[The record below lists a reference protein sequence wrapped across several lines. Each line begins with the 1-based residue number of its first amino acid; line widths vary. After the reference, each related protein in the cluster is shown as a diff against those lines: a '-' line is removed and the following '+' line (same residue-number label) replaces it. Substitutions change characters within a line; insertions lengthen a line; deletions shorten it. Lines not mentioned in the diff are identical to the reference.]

1 MELGNLWH
9 IGWESLQKKIGQNVL
24 THGVWGASEN
34 RFRALQQMKIG
45 DDLLV
50 YLKPMKIVGIFQ
62 ITKEYFHDSTRI
74 WNDGLLRHRVGFQ
87 TKPSK
92 VPLKEIDIRLLYNNH
107 VKSKKGSPRGY
118 FGMGRRDFPKK
129 NSPYLKPE

>member
-1 MELGNLWH
+1 MAHWLGVTSEENWP
-9 IGWESLQKKIGQNVL
+9 KCL

-74 WNDGLLRHRVGFQ
+74 WKDGLLPHRVGFQ
-87 TKPSK
+87 PKPSK
-92 VPLKEIDIRLLYNNH
+92 VPLKGIDIRWFCKLIGCYDR
-107 VKSKKGSPRGY
+107 V
-118 FGMGRRDFPKK
+118 
-129 NSPYLKPE
+129 